1 MAALRYWGIGFSIED
16 HAIAKQIDQGIA
28 RVVFGRLASD
38 LGCIDKIERWLQRKG
53 HQTSYVE
60 ILSDRVGRHY
70 EQLMRDI
77 LNEEE
82 MIARRAKLYEDFAE
96 KTDLRVRLADVPRR
110 HGAGVQVTK
119 VLNRERVEQKLASD
133 PETTLAWEPV
143 PLDIYGALPAGIRSN
158 WVFVLRANTTAG
170 AERHPNSHQRVM
182 SWRGSGDLQT
192 WEGGWQSNVLVDRP
206 GASLDARW
214 LSIPVN
220 VWHKPVMST
229 ENWVVVSF
237 HTALADELIEERG
250 DPAAGTNLRQRTYL

>member
-1 MAALRYWGIGFSIED
+1 VAALRYWGIGFSIED

-119 VLNRERVEQKLASD
+119 VLNRERVEQKLAS
-133 PETTLAWEPV
+133 
-143 PLDIYGALPAGIRSN
+143 IRRIGE
-158 WVFVLRANTTAG
+158 VII
-170 AERHPNSHQRVM
+170 
-182 SWRGSGDLQT
+182 
-192 WEGGWQSNVLVDRP
+192 
-206 GASLDARW
+206 
-214 LSIPVN
+214 LSP
-220 VWHKPVMST
+220 
-229 ENWVVVSF
+229 
-237 HTALADELIEERG
+237 TALARAVT
-250 DPAAGTNLRQRTYL
+250 DPAILEPEEQKQLLGCLPNTIINSVELAVALKKIFIRAIESAGKDSRGPVAFVPDEVRVLVRRYVKYAAIRTTAELRERERIEALAP